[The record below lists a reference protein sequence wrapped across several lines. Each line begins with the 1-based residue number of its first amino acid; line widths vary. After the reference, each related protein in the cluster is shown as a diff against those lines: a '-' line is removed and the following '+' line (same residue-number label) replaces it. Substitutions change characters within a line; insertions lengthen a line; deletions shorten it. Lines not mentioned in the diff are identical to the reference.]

1 MSFRS
6 LSLFLP
12 ALALAAFIGC
22 SGAQKKVDQHFIKG
36 TVGQK
41 YSELMSRK
49 GLKMRIDYGELAATE
64 QLPDGSA
71 FHLHVHEYESG
82 SSDNFGLWGKVTY
95 SYRLNGFKVKDDVV
109 QDWAYGLYTPP
120 ERATTLFSTFEFGY
134 KHKAILARIKQE
146 YPGLIKTSTDGQ
158 FVAWR
163 R

>member
-12 ALALAAFIGC
+12 AFALAAFIGC
-22 SGAQKKVDQHFIKG
+22 SGTQQKVDQHFIKG

-49 GLKMRIDYGELAATE
+49 GLKVRVDYGELAVSEPLA
-64 QLPDGSA
+64 DGST
-71 FHLHVHEYESG
+71 FHLHVYEYESG

-95 SYRLNGFKVKDDVV
+95 SYKLNGFKVKDDVV

-120 ERATTLFSTFEFGY
+120 EKATTLFSTFEFGY
-134 KHKAILARIKQE
+134 GHKAILARIKKE
-146 YPGLIKTSTDGQ
+146 YPDLVKTSTDGPM
-158 FVAWR
+158 VAWR
-163 R
+163 K

>member
-1 MSFRS
+1 MTIRS

-12 ALALAAFIGC
+12 AFALAAFIGC
-22 SGAQKKVDQHFIKG
+22 SGTQQKIDQHFIKG

-41 YSELMSRK
+41 YSEIMSRK
-49 GLKMRIDYGELAATE
+49 GFKLRVDYGELAVTE
-64 QLPDGSA
+64 PLADGSS
-71 FHLHVHEYESG
+71 FYLHVQEYESG
-82 SSDNFGLWGKVTY
+82 STNNFGLWGKVTY
-95 SYRLNGFKVKDDVV
+95 SYKLNGFKVKDDVV

-120 ERATTLFSTFEFGY
+120 ERATTLFSSFEFGY

-163 R
+163 K